1 MRTIAFIK
9 SDNRA
14 QLLDEVLTS
23 NVITQLFN
31 ELVMFSV
38 HFSS

>member
-1 MRTIAFIK
+1 MRAIAFSK

-23 NVITQLFN
+23 NVITHILN
-31 ELVMFSV
+31 ELVM
-38 HFSS
+38 